1 MKALSIQP
9 SAFSIQ
15 PARLISLKG
24 DGSVGVVSLFSAFF
38 VYVSAANSGVAGF
51 ISQASVVY
59 SEVTMAFAWVQRIT
73 GLLIAT
79 ACMVFLAGCSL
90 GMGDGKNNNNNN
102 NNNNSQGLSAINHIV
117 FMAQEN
123 RSFDTYFGHLNDYRA
138 TLGLPPAIDGMPAN
152 AANPADDGS
161 LVTAF
166 HLQTMCIENTSA
178 AWATSHINF
187 NRLDQSSNIP
197 TLDGFVVEGAAAA
210 KNEGGNDTKGV
221 RVMGFYTHQDLISH
235 YFLATQFGTS
245 DRWFAPAPVETEPN
259 RMYLVASTSAGHT
272 HKPSNPVPGVM
283 TIFDLLDQKGI
294 SWKIY
299 ITDPNN
305 DTELNFFSGFVA
317 KHQANIVPVAQYL
330 TDVQN
335 GTLPSVSYIDPGFA
349 TGKDEHP
356 GTGGHIQ
363 VGAAFV
369 TSLITALMGSPSWKD
384 SAFIL
389 VFDEHG
395 GLYDHVS
402 PRVNGQQI
410 QVMQGASTGQPS
422 TAGPYS
428 SDSTA
433 QSVPSPDGVPPSDL
447 FTTNPPDPPGD
458 FNRNG
463 FRIPMMVVSPFSKK
477 NFVSHT
483 PADSTAILKL
493 IETRFNLPSLTKRDA
508 AQFDMSEFF
517 DFQNVPWK
525 TPPTVPTQPT
535 NGPCTDTLP

>member
-1 MKALSIQP
+1 MDFTRI
-9 SAFSIQ
+9 
-15 PARLISLKG
+15 R
-24 DGSVGVVSLFSAFF
+24 
-38 VYVSAANSGVAGF
+38 
-51 ISQASVVY
+51 
-59 SEVTMAFAWVQRIT
+59 RIT

-79 ACMVFLAGCSL
+79 ACVVLAAGCSL
-90 GMGDGKNNNNNN
+90 GMGNKNNNSND
-102 NNNNSQGLSAINHIV
+102 SQALSAINHVI

-138 TLGLPPAIDGMPAN
+138 TLGLPPAIDGIPAN

-187 NRLDQSSNIP
+187 NRFNQSSNIP

-210 KNEGGNDTKGV
+210 KNEGGMDTKGV

-245 DRWFAPAPVETEPN
+245 DRWFAPAPIETEPN
-259 RMYLVASTSAGHT
+259 RMYLVAATSAGHA
-272 HKPSNPVPGVM
+272 HKPTTPVSGVT

-317 KHQANIVPVAQYL
+317 KHQANIVPVSQYM

-335 GTLPSVSYIDPGFA
+335 GTLPAVSYIDPGFA
-349 TGKDEHP
+349 TGQDEHP
-356 GTGGHIQ
+356 GVGGNIQ
-363 VGAAFV
+363 VGAAYV
-369 TSLITALMGSPSWKD
+369 TSLINALMGSPSWKD

-402 PRVNGQQI
+402 PRVDGQQI

-422 TAGPYS
+422 SAGPYS

-433 QSVPSPDGVPPSDL
+433 QSVPSPDGIPPND
-447 FTTNPPDPPGD
+447 FITTNPPDPPGD
-458 FNRNG
+458 FNRTG

-493 IETRFNLPSLTKRDA
+493 IETRFGLSNLTKRDA
-508 AQFDMSEFF
+508 AQIDMTEFF
-517 DFQNVPWK
+517 DFKNVPWK
-525 TPPTVPTQPT
+525 TPPTVPAQPT

>member
-1 MKALSIQP
+1 MVLSRFQ
-9 SAFSIQ
+9 
-15 PARLISLKG
+15 RISGLLT
-24 DGSVGVVSLFSAFF
+24 VSL
-38 VYVSAANSGVAGF
+38 VA
-51 ISQASVVY
+51 
-59 SEVTMAFAWVQRIT
+59 
-73 GLLIAT
+73 
-79 ACMVFLAGCSL
+79 VFLAGCSL
-90 GMGDGKNNNNNN
+90 GMGDPGKNNNNS
-102 NNNNSQGLSAINHIV
+102 NSQGLSAINHII

-138 TLGLPPAIDGMPAN
+138 TLGLPAAIDGMPAG

-187 NRLDQSSNIP
+187 NRFNQSSNLP

-235 YFLATQFGTS
+235 YFLATQFATS

-259 RMYLVASTSAGHT
+259 RMYLVAATSAGHA
-272 HKPSNPVPGVM
+272 HKPTNPVSGVM

-299 ITDPNN
+299 ITDPTN

-317 KHQANIVPVAQYL
+317 RHQANIVPVSQYL

-349 TGKDEHP
+349 TGQDEHP
-356 GTGGHIQ
+356 GVGGDIQTG
-363 VGAAFV
+363 AKFV
-369 TSLITALMGSPSWKD
+369 TSLMTALMNSPSWKD

-402 PRVNGQQI
+402 PRVDGQSI
-410 QVMQGASTGQPS
+410 QVMQGASAGQPA
-422 TAGPYS
+422 TAGPYAA
-428 SDSTA
+428 DTA
-433 QSVPSPDGVPPSDL
+433 SQQVPSPDGIPPND
-447 FTTNPPDPPGD
+447 FITTNPPDPSGD
-458 FNRNG
+458 FNRTG
-463 FRIPMMVVSPFSKK
+463 FRIPMMVVSPFTKK

-493 IETRFNLPSLTKRDA
+493 IETRFGLSNLTRRDA
-508 AQFDMSEFF
+508 AQMDMTEFF

-535 NGPCTDTLP
+535 NAPCTDTLP